1 MALPVTP
8 QMIDQLTDAAVNGSP
23 ALVTA
28 AGRLVGFGQD
38 ERTALAAGKIPGW
51 FWMSV
56 VLVGGVVIGIRVQ
69 KAWPTKLPRWV
80 TGGKK
85 A

>member
-23 ALVTA
+23 TLVTA

-38 ERTALAAGKIPGW
+38 ERTALAAGKIPSW
-51 FWMSV
+51 FWVSV

-85 A
+85 G